1 MKSLERIEQIIGEI
15 SPDLP
20 DETGKELLRLCRR
33 AKTEEQH
40 LTLKYEQAV
49 QEKEVI
55 YSLLQKASDEL
66 IERYRTIFE
75 HSGVPMVIL
84 TDEGIIIRANSHF
97 TTLFGIQDPVAE
109 AEVRFFDL
117 LIEPERETALVCF
130 QDRRPEKPSR
140 CEITLPDKDGD
151 PRFFSISVGVLPDG
165 DESIVSIHEITE
177 LKKQRIELTAH
188 KDRLE
193 TLLTLYQMTDVS
205 ESEVTSYTIQKGTI
219 LTSGSLGFICFVNE
233 EDDQVTIEALW
244 SAEEGMNR
252 KMPAIRQMALPIGDL
267 PVLASMIRSKK
278 PVVLTTHSESGS
290 LIRRILVVD
299 QEIQRVLLI
308 PVIEQERVVAIAGV
322 ADKPSPYD
330 ESDQLQL
337 TVLMAGMWRLI
348 IRNRQEEALKTV
360 NKKLSLLSTLTRHDI
375 LNLITALTGYMEIS
389 EDMTEN
395 SELLVLMKK
404 EVALIRS
411 IGEIISFTSDY
422 ELVGMKTPV
431 WQEIGTVFA
440 GVSSDL
446 EREGIRVS
454 SSVDGMWIYA
464 DPLLAR
470 VFANFIDNSL
480 RHGHNITAI
489 SLSSERK
496 GDDLI
501 LIYSDDGEGVAT
513 DEKEKIFLRG
523 YGKHTGLGLFL
534 IREIFAITRITIRE
548 KGIPGEGVRFEMN
561 IPRGNYRQLG
571 IADHN
576 GNYHMQERGKL

>member
-15 SPDLP
+15 LPDLP

-33 AKTEEQH
+33 AKKEERH
-40 LTLKYEQAV
+40 LTLKFEQAV
-49 QEKEVI
+49 QEKEVVH
-55 YSLLQKASDEL
+55 SLLQKASDEL

-84 TDEGIIIRANSHF
+84 TDEGVIIRANSHF
-97 TTLFGIQDPVAE
+97 TTLFGIQDPADE
-109 AEVRFFDL
+109 AGVRFFDL
-117 LIEPERETALVCF
+117 LIEHERETALVCF
-130 QDRRPEKPSR
+130 HARSPEKPSH

-151 PRFFSISVGVLPDG
+151 PRFFSVSIGVLPDG
-165 DESIVSIHEITE
+165 DESIVSIHDITE
-177 LKKQRIELTAH
+177 LRKQRVELTAH

-193 TLLTLYQMTDVS
+193 SLLTLYQMTEVP
-205 ESEVTSYTIQKGTI
+205 ESAVTSYTIRKGTI
-219 LTSGSLGFICFVNE
+219 LTSSCLGFICFVNKE
-233 EDDQVTIEALW
+233 EDQVTIEALW
-244 SAEEGMNR
+244 SAEKGSNR
-252 KMPAIRQMALPIGDL
+252 KTPAIRQMALPTEDI
-267 PVLASMIRSKK
+267 PVLADIIRSKK
-278 PVVLTTHSESGS
+278 PAIFTTLLESGN
-290 LIRRILVVD
+290 LIRRLLVVD
-299 QEIQRVLLI
+299 QDIHRVLLI

-322 ADKPSPYD
+322 ADKSSPYD

-389 EDMTEN
+389 EDMTED

-422 ELVGMKTPV
+422 ELVGMKTPI
-431 WQEIGTVFA
+431 WQEISTVFT

-446 EREGIRVS
+446 ESDGIRVS
-454 SSVDGMWIYA
+454 SSVDGVWIYA

-480 RHGHNITAI
+480 IHGHNITAI
-489 SLSSERK
+489 SLSFERA

-523 YGKHTGLGLFL
+523 YGRHTGLGLFL

-548 KGIPGEGVRFEMN
+548 TGIPGEGVRFEMK
-561 IPRGNYRQLG
+561 IPHGSYRQLG
-571 IADHN
+571 IADDHW
-576 GNYHMQERGKL
+576 NYQLQERGKL